1 MAKKVLER
9 SGLVPERQPEDPTL
23 RNLKEL
29 KKDFPDLDVAKIN
42 GLIKEIK
49 TNG

>member
-1 MAKKVLER
+1 MTLFDEMAKKVLER
-9 SGLVPERQPEDPTL
+9 SGLVPERQPKD
-23 RNLKEL
+23 LKR
-29 KKDFPDLDVAKIN
+29 DFPDLDVAKIN